1 MPYREPSGLRRCQH
15 GKKLQKFFTIPYEI
29 QNDFWHHT
37 LKKNTAS
44 LSVVSLMIIGM
55 ETYNIFR
62 VLFLSRSG
70 LSSVNNRIYFGMYS
84 VLFLSAIL
92 FLFLERASRHGS
104 VRLQWAFQYG
114 CVLFF
119 LLWNVGLNTYDLMQ
133 NPDAEILV
141 LVTAFWGL
149 AMFVQM
155 PALYSIF
162 CYSLGYILFIIFAG
176 PILTSGTVLNLT
188 FSTLAAAAVS
198 ITNCRHAVDMLLQH
212 RELDLTNQRLQ
223 ELLQTDPLTG
233 ILTKA
238 AFQERA
244 ELSLSSCGPERPL
257 VMFIADFDKFKL
269 INDHYG
275 HPCGDYVLAEMGRI
289 LKEVFPNAIGIGR
302 LGGDEFAAVMKAGV
316 FSRHLSRLSWNGEPL
331 DACCS
336 MGVCR
341 LSRAGVSY
349 GQAYKEADSAL
360 YTAKKKGRGSC
371 HLCELT

>member
-1 MPYREPSGLRRCQH
+1 MA
-15 GKKLQKFFTIPYEI
+15 KKLQKFFTIPYEI

-104 VRLQWAFQYG
+104 VRLQWTLQYG

-141 LVTAFWGL
+141 LVTAFLGL

-162 CYSLGYILFIIFAG
+162 CYSLGYILFIILPG
-176 PILTSGTVLNLT
+176 P
-188 FSTLAAAAVS
+188 
-198 ITNCRHAVDMLLQH
+198 
-212 RELDLTNQRLQ
+212 
-223 ELLQTDPLTG
+223 
-233 ILTKA
+233 
-238 AFQERA
+238 
-244 ELSLSSCGPERPL
+244 
-257 VMFIADFDKFKL
+257 
-269 INDHYG
+269 Y
-275 HPCGDYVLAEMGRI
+275 
-289 LKEVFPNAIGIGR
+289 
-302 LGGDEFAAVMKAGV
+302 
-316 FSRHLSRLSWNGEPL
+316 
-331 DACCS
+331 
-336 MGVCR
+336 
-341 LSRAGVSY
+341 
-349 GQAYKEADSAL
+349 
-360 YTAKKKGRGSC
+360 
-371 HLCELT
+371 